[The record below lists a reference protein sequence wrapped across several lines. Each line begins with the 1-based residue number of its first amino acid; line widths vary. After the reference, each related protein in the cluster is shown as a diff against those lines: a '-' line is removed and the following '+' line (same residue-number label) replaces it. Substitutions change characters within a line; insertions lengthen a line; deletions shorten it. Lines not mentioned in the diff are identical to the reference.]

1 MKVAKAR
8 LIVTTTEQ
16 EPAQY
21 TDKAALKTKFPE
33 TALSRENSSDEQNL
47 PLELEDSA
55 WAAMESKI
63 VIPGSESGD
72 IEDVA
77 APEPVPATEAKHLKG
92 SEDLLVPDSEGDESD
107 GSEKV
112 KKVLDLGRFAFSQ
125 K

>member
-8 LIVTTTEQ
+8 LIETATKQ
-16 EPAQY
+16 EPTQY
-21 TDKAALKTKFPE
+21 TDKALKMKFPE
-33 TALSRENSSDEQNL
+33 TVLSRENSSDEQNL

-63 VIPGSESGD
+63 VIPGSETGD
-72 IEDVA
+72 IEDIA